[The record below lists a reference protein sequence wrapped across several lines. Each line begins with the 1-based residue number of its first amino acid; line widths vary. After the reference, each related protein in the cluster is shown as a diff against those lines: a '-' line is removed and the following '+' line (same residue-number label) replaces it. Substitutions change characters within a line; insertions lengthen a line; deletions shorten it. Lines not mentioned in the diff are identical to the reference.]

1 MDVVTTLAMVAGGGA
16 PGVSSNLSVQYLLPI
31 PAGSSFEIEAAVVRR
46 GRRQVVTEAKIW
58 RSSSAMDDSRLAVVA
73 THTKV
78 VTASQAWAFFFIWH
92 LLPKVLVEF
101 WVRHRGGGSSMN
113 SVTLEQRLSTTPTA
127 PGSQPDEQQA
137 KKVSRRR
144 RCRPSLRPSRLS
156 HEPAADVDRHLCRS
170 TGTGSARAW
179 AGRAASTSGGSTPR
193 SRACGPGA

>member
-78 VTASQAWAFFFIWH
+78 VTASQAWVFFFIWH

-127 PGSQPDEQQA
+127 PGSQPDEQRA

-144 RCRPSLRPSRLS
+144 GLPAVPLPVPSL
-156 HEPAADVDRHLCRS
+156 
-170 TGTGSARAW
+170 ARTL
-179 AGRAASTSGGSTPR
+179 G
-193 SRACGPGA
+193 